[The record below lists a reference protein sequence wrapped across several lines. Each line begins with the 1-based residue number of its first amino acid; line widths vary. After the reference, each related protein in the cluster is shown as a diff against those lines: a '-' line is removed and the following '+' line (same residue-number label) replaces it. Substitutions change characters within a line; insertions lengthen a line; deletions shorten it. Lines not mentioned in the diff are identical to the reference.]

1 MPLSSGASDAATVPS
16 CSMRGAACS
25 TTDTWGSVAPS
36 AHLTE
41 TSESGPGPGAG
52 TAVLTIHDR
61 ATVTLTLRSDD
72 EATCARGGTV
82 AIITRTITPSHRSE
96 ALV

>member
-1 MPLSSGASDAATVPS
+1 
-16 CSMRGAACS
+16 MRGAACS
-25 TTDTWGSVAPS
+25 TTDTWGFAGVAPS

-41 TSESGPGPGAG
+41 TSESGPGPGVG
-52 TAVLTIHDR
+52 TAVLTVHDL
-61 ATVTLTLRSDD
+61 ATVTLTRRSDD

-82 AIITRTITPSHRSE
+82 AIVTRTITPSHRSE